1 MHIILK
7 KHPFMRR
14 VVPLPFP
21 SDPVVT
27 DAAKLGAAIRAARSN
42 AGMTLVDAALALGIS
57 KQTLSDLETAKS
69 SVGLGTTLHVA
80 REMGVALFAVPA
92 GEREIVRRAIM
103 QLHTDTPA
111 TAAKTGRRK
120 S

>member
-1 MHIILK
+1 
-7 KHPFMRR
+7 MRR

-21 SDPVVT
+21 TDPFVT

-42 AGMTLVDAALALGIS
+42 AGMSLVDAALALGIS

-69 SVGLGTTLHVA
+69 SVGLGTALRVA

-92 GEREIVRRAIM
+92 GEREIVRRAIV
-103 QLHTDTPA
+103 QLHPDTSTTITKP
-111 TAAKTGRRK
+111 GRRK